1 MNSCNHLLSPPN
13 HQAPRKLSVKCLKG
27 TSQRG
32 MGYKDK
38 EREKKK
44 SADTCTH
51 RHTSWK
57 YDVTVCWSLDVIP
70 IRTLSLVKH
79 YISMFLEQTSLCKCG
94 CWCVDVCVS
103 ALNLQ
108 NIGQWPVQCPC
119 PRKKLISASFY
130 VSPFNQCFCPFAPAQ
145 KSTCRFLSMY
155 CVSMCVCL
163 DVLARADKERLAE
176 CCFLSA
182 HQRQH
187 CFNLIAIIHW
197 KHLPHEK
204 QTDAGKRSREKYR
217 RCLTAF
223 SFISQVFCWMC
234 VFTLRWQ
241 QSVCMLAYVWA
252 YCLILFYF
260 FLLWFE
266 KSLCE

>member
-1 MNSCNHLLSPPN
+1 MHSQAHKLEVWCHCLL
-13 HQAPRKLSVKCLKG
+13 
-27 TSQRG
+27 
-32 MGYKDK
+32 
-38 EREKKK
+38 
-44 SADTCTH
+44 
-51 RHTSWK
+51 
-57 YDVTVCWSLDVIP
+57 VTW
-70 IRTLSLVKH
+70 RTLSLVKH

-197 KHLPHEK
+197 KTLTTWETDRRGKKKQREIQKMFDSIQLYKSSVLLNVCLHSEVATECVHACICLSLLP
-204 QTDAGKRSREKYR
+204 Y
-217 RCLTAF
+217 
-223 SFISQVFCWMC
+223 FIF
-234 VFTLRWQ
+234 FTLIWEEP
-241 QSVCMLAYVWA
+241 VWIA
-252 YCLILFYF
+252 GLSGKTES
-260 FLLWFE
+260 WDVKQE
-266 KSLCE
+266 AD

>member
-51 RHTSWK
+51 RHTSLK

-108 NIGQWPVQCPC
+108 NIGRYNVLAPEKNWSVHPFTCLL
-119 PRKKLISASFY
+119 LISVFVHSRLHKNQRVASWACI
-130 VSPFNQCFCPFAPAQ
+130 VSQ
-145 KSTCRFLSMY
+145 
-155 CVSMCVCL
+155 
-163 DVLARADKERLAE
+163 
-176 CCFLSA
+176 
-182 HQRQH
+182 
-187 CFNLIAIIHW
+187 
-197 KHLPHEK
+197 
-204 QTDAGKRSREKYR
+204 
-217 RCLTAF
+217 
-223 SFISQVFCWMC
+223 C
-234 VFTLRWQ
+234 VF
-241 QSVCMLAYVWA
+241 V
-252 YCLILFYF
+252 
-260 FLLWFE
+260 
-266 KSLCE
+266 